1 MQTYEAILTRRSVPK
16 VTQQEPSREQVEKL
30 LAAAVRAPNHH
41 LTQPWRFIALRG
53 DALRDF
59 GEGWAA
65 GEARLGKNPDAA
77 RARALRAPV
86 ILCVIEHPK
95 SEHAIVV
102 EVEEHHATGAAI
114 QNILLA
120 AHDMGL
126 GAMIRTGVPAR
137 LEEVRDYLGL
147 DENEFVAGFIY
158 LGVPPIGD
166 SQRPMS
172 RRRPASEVTEWR
184 GWE

>member
-16 VTQQEPSREQVEKL
+16 VTQQEPTREQIEKL

-41 LTQPWRFIALRG
+41 LTQPWRFIVLRGEALREFG
-53 DALRDF
+53 DAW
-59 GEGWAA
+59 GA
-65 GEARLGKNPDAA
+65 GEARLGKNADAA
-77 RARALRAPV
+77 RTKALRAPV
-86 ILCVIEHPK
+86 IICVIERPK
-95 SEHAIVV
+95 TDHAIVV

-126 GAMIRTGVPAR
+126 GAMIRTGVSAR

-147 DENEFVAGFIY
+147 EDDELVAGFIY
-158 LGVPPIGD
+158 LGFPPEGD
-166 SQRPMS
+166 SDRPMS

-184 GWE
+184 GWA